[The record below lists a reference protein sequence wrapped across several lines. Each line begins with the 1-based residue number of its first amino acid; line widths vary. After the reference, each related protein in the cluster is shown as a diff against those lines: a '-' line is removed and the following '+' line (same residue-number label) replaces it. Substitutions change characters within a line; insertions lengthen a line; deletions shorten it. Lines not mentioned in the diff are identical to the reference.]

1 MKRYVVYL
9 MQTLERHGVKIDNKQ
24 PTLVGPVDPT
34 KEQNVRSALQ
44 SAARAAFQAG
54 QCAPQL
60 IFIILPGRSAS
71 RSDTSW
77 AKLMIRD
84 AFLYEQIKRLSFM
97 DLKGEQLENPPSGKL
112 MISSR
117 TYPMYASCQ
126 DQGSKEYRGIYW

>member
-97 DLKGEQLENPPSGKL
+97 DLKGELLK
-112 MISSR
+112 
-117 TYPMYASCQ
+117 TCQ
-126 DQGSKEYRGIYW
+126 EL